1 MDNLKQSIMER
12 IEHMKEIDTSIDE
25 ISRAIEQLQ
34 EEKKAAT
41 TLKNNLRME
50 IREDMLKEQVPQ
62 VKIDGYA
69 DVSLKKGKDKLA
81 ITEPEKLP
89 DTYIAKVDIKYDK
102 KAIEKALKAGVP
114 VKGAELVATDS
125 ILEIKM
131 K

>member
-34 EEKKAAT
+34 DEKKAAT

-69 DVSLKKGKDKLA
+69 DVALKKGKDKLE

-102 KAIEKALKAGVP
+102 KAIERALKAGVP

-131 K
+131 Q

>member
-102 KAIEKALKAGVP
+102 KAIEKALKAGMS

-125 ILEIKM
+125 ILEIKL

>member
-102 KAIEKALKAGVP
+102 KAIEKALKAGMS